1 MTAPLSTLTLPSGDV
16 ELRRAELADLP
27 AIVGLLANDPLGSS
41 RETEVEEA
49 DLQPYLD
56 AFRAVDDD
64 PAQLLVVVSAEHDV
78 VGTMQLS
85 FIPGLARGG
94 ALRAQIE
101 GVRVDEPYRSQ
112 GLGGAMFEWAIAE
125 AQRRGCALVQL
136 TTDKARTDAH
146 RFYERLGFIASHE
159 GLKLELRPSR

>member
-1 MTAPLSTLTLPSGDV
+1 MTAPLSTLPLPSGDV

-41 RETEVEEA
+41 REAEVGEA
-49 DLQPYLD
+49 DLQPNLD
-56 AFRAVDDD
+56 AFRAIDDD
-64 PAQLLVVVSAEHDV
+64 PAQLLVVVTAAHDV

-85 FIPGLARGG
+85 FIPGLAHRG

-101 GVRVDEPYRSQ
+101 AVRVGEDYRSQ

-125 AQRRGCALVQL
+125 ARRRGWRPGPADDRQ
-136 TTDKARTDAH
+136 DSH
-146 RFYERLGFIASHE
+146 RCPPL
-159 GLKLELRPSR
+159 LRPSRLHQFS

>member
-146 RFYERLGFIASHE
+146 RFYDRLGFINSHE
-159 GLKLELRPSR
+159 GLKLML